1 MIPKR
6 ILVPDRLRRPPAT
19 GWSWIDGRFVREHM
33 DHLSREAVLLYF
45 FLSAVADVNGLSF
58 YGDGTVAARL
68 RMPLPS
74 LFQARDELLAYDLIA
89 HEPPLT
95 QVLSLPPRCQRRR
108 SEPGGGLMQLGDI
121 LRRAIASTHTD
132 QERSSAMKVGLW
144 AEIRRL
150 AEIEKLSARVISR
163 RLHCSWRTVAQA
175 LELEQPPARPVP
187 SRVSRLDPYKAK
199 IDALL
204 AKYPELSAVRIHEE
218 IARGPDGYTGSV
230 ITVRRYVRSI
240 RPARGRVYQEVHYE
254 PAQAMQVDW
263 GECGRVQVG
272 NTTRKVSV
280 LVAVLCYSRMTYIE
294 FTLSQRKAEF
304 YRCLVHALEFF
315 GASPRAIIFDN
326 LKTAVING
334 SGRAACFHPEFLA
347 LCGHYYLQPI
357 ACERRDP
364 ESKGIVEAKVRYV
377 KHNALAGRSDEL
389 VRFEDYVAFA
399 PRWRDEIANV
409 RTHETTRERPV
420 DRFQQERSLLRALPT
435 IPFDTDEIVPAVV
448 SPHARIEFDANRYS
462 VPPHL
467 VRQTVT
473 IRADGHEVRIL
484 HQGQVV
490 AQHVRCYQRRQLIVL
505 PDHRLAAL
513 TMSRRSRSSAL
524 EQAFDALGP
533 EARQFHLGLKRQPVK
548 TGVHLRRLLGLARV
562 YGSAE
567 VLSAIAKALEFAA
580 YDAAYVENLLLA
592 ERRRR
597 QLPTPTLPTPQRRE
611 LIDDIELE
619 PADPAVYDRFCNTTD
634 EDSHGTT

>member
-1 MIPKR
+1 MNI
-6 ILVPDRLRRPPAT
+6 
-19 GWSWIDGRFVREHM
+19 
-33 DHLSREAVLLYF
+33 
-45 FLSAVADVNGLSF
+45 
-58 YGDGTVAARL
+58 
-68 RMPLPS
+68 
-74 LFQARDELLAYDLIA
+74 
-89 HEPPLT
+89 
-95 QVLSLPPRCQRRR
+95 
-108 SEPGGGLMQLGDI
+108 
-121 LRRAIASTHTD
+121 
-132 QERSSAMKVGLW
+132 GLW

-150 AEIEKLSARVISR
+150 AEIEKLSRRAIVR
-163 RLHCSWRTVAQA
+163 RLRCSRYLVTAA
-175 LELEQPPARPVP
+175 LELDQPPARPVA
-187 SRVSRLDPYKAK
+187 RRLSRLDPFKAK

-204 AKYPELSAVRIHEE
+204 AKYPELSAVRVHEE
-218 IARGPDGYTGSV
+218 IARGPDGYTGSA

-280 LVAVLCYSRMTYIE
+280 LVAVLCYSRLIYIE

-304 YRCLVHALEFF
+304 YRCLTHALEFF

-364 ESKGIVEAKVRYV
+364 ESKGIVEASVRYV
-377 KHNALAGRSDEL
+377 KRNALAGRSDEL

-420 DRFQQERSLLRALPT
+420 DRFQQERSQLRALPN

-462 VPPHL
+462 VPPRL

-473 IRADGHEVRIL
+473 IRADGREVRIV
-484 HQGQVV
+484 HQGKVV
-490 AQHVRCYQRRQLIVL
+490 AQHVRSYQRRQLIVL
-505 PDHRLAAL
+505 PEHRTAAL
-513 TMSRRSRSSAL
+513 SMGRRSRSSAL
-524 EQAFDALGP
+524 EQAFEALGP
-533 EARQFHLGLKRQPVK
+533 EARQFHLCLRRQPVK

-567 VLSAIAKALEFAA
+567 VVSAIARALEFSA

-597 QLPTPTLPTPQRRE
+597 QLPTPTLPTPRRRE

-619 PADPAVYDRFCNTTD
+619 PADPAVYDRFCNTTH
-634 EDSHGTT
+634 EDSDGKA

>member
-1 MIPKR
+1 M
-6 ILVPDRLRRPPAT
+6 
-19 GWSWIDGRFVREHM
+19 
-33 DHLSREAVLLYF
+33 
-45 FLSAVADVNGLSF
+45 N
-58 YGDGTVAARL
+58 
-68 RMPLPS
+68 
-74 LFQARDELLAYDLIA
+74 
-89 HEPPLT
+89 
-95 QVLSLPPRCQRRR
+95 
-108 SEPGGGLMQLGDI
+108 
-121 LRRAIASTHTD
+121 
-132 QERSSAMKVGLW
+132 VGLW

-150 AEIEKLSARVISR
+150 AEIEKLSARVIAR
-163 RLHCSWRTVAQA
+163 RLHCSWRTVARA
-175 LELEQPPARPVP
+175 LSQDQPPVRQGL
-187 SRVSRLDPYKAK
+187 SRGSLLGPYKAK

-204 AKYPELSAVRIHEE
+204 ARYPQLSAVRVHEE

-230 ITVRRYVRSI
+230 ITIRRYVRSI

-263 GECGRVQVG
+263 GECGCVQVG

-315 GASPRAIIFDN
+315 GASPRALIFDN

-364 ESKGIVEAKVRYV
+364 ESKGIVEGAVRYV
-377 KHNALAGRSDEL
+377 KHNALAGRGDQF

-409 RTHETTRERPV
+409 RAHETTRERPI
-420 DRFQQERSLLRALPT
+420 DRFQQERSRLRALPT
-435 IPFDTDEIVPAVV
+435 IPFDTDETVPAVV
-448 SPHARIEFDANRYS
+448 SPHARVEFDANRYS

-467 VRQTVT
+467 ARRTVT
-473 IRADGHEVRIL
+473 VRADGHQVRVV

-490 AQHVRCYQRRQLIVL
+490 ARHVRSYERRQLIVS
-505 PDHRLAAL
+505 PEHRLAAR
-513 TMSRRSRSSAL
+513 TMGRRSQSSAL

-562 YGSAE
+562 YGSTE
-567 VLSAIAKALEFAA
+567 LLSAMAQAVEFAA
-580 YDAAYVENLLLA
+580 YDAASVENLLLA
-592 ERRRR
+592 QRRRR
-597 QLPTPTLPTPQRRE
+597 QLPTPTLPTPRRRE

-619 PADPAVYDRFCNTTD
+619 PADPAIYDRFCNTTD
-634 EDSHGTT
+634 EGPHGTA

>member
-1 MIPKR
+1 MNI
-6 ILVPDRLRRPPAT
+6 
-19 GWSWIDGRFVREHM
+19 
-33 DHLSREAVLLYF
+33 
-45 FLSAVADVNGLSF
+45 
-58 YGDGTVAARL
+58 
-68 RMPLPS
+68 
-74 LFQARDELLAYDLIA
+74 
-89 HEPPLT
+89 
-95 QVLSLPPRCQRRR
+95 
-108 SEPGGGLMQLGDI
+108 
-121 LRRAIASTHTD
+121 
-132 QERSSAMKVGLW
+132 GLW

-150 AEIEKLSARVISR
+150 AEIEKLSRRAIAR
-163 RLHCSWRTVAQA
+163 RLRCSRYLVTAA
-175 LELEQPPARPVP
+175 LELDQPPARPVARR
-187 SRVSRLDPYKAK
+187 SSRLDQYKAK

-204 AKYPELSAVRIHEE
+204 AKYPDLSAVRIHEE
-218 IARGPDGYTGSV
+218 IARGPDGYTGSA
-230 ITVRRYVRSI
+230 ITVRRYVRSL

-263 GECGRVQVG
+263 GECGRITVG

-377 KHNALAGRSDEL
+377 KRNALAGRSDEL
-389 VRFEDYVAFA
+389 VRFEDYVALA

-448 SPHARIEFDANRYS
+448 SPHARVEFDANRYS

-473 IRADGHEVRIL
+473 IRADGCEVRIL
-484 HQGQVV
+484 HQGQIV
-490 AQHVRCYQRRQLIVL
+490 ARHSRCYERRQLIVL
-505 PDHRLAAL
+505 QEHRTAAL
-513 TMSRRSRSSAL
+513 SMGRRSRSSAV

-533 EARQFHLGLKRQPVK
+533 EARQFHLCLRRQPVK
-548 TGVHLRRLLGLARV
+548 TGIHLRRLLGLARV

-567 VLSAIAKALEFAA
+567 VVSAIARGLELAA

-597 QLPTPTLPTPQRRE
+597 QLPTPTLPTPRRRE
-611 LIDDIELE
+611 LIDEIDLE
-619 PADPAVYDRFCNTTD
+619 PTDPAVYDRFCNTTD
-634 EDSHGTT
+634 EDSDGEA